1 MPAAG
6 VVAISSLL
14 ITAQSWSEGQV
25 LLEALLAATALGIAT
40 ALRPWRC
47 VGAEGPPWVW
57 CAVWVG
63 VAMLWAS
70 APGGGILR
78 PMTGVTL
85 LVLMA
90 GWPLAVLAMLP
101 AALFATVGGLP
112 WHEALQRLVWIGLVP
127 ATCVLAVGAAVRHW
141 LPHHLLAY
149 ILGRGFL
156 GTLLASL
163 LAGAAL
169 LLASQPPWGVGSE
182 GVLVANL
189 LVATGEASI
198 CATLT
203 AIMVF
208 VRSTWLAT
216 FSVRLYRLP

>member
-1 MPAAG
+1 MEALSFTLPVAG
-6 VVAISSLL
+6 LP
-14 ITAQSWSEGQV
+14 WSGAQV
-25 LLEALLAATALGIAT
+25 LLEALLAAAALGIAA

-47 VGAEGPPWVW
+47 VGDQGPPWGW
-57 CAVWVG
+57 CAVWAA
-63 VAMLWAS
+63 VAVLWATL
-70 APGGGILR
+70 PEGGILR

-90 GWPLAVLAMLP
+90 GWPLAVLALLP
-101 AALFATVGGLP
+101 AALLATLGGNLP

-127 ATCVLAVGAAVRHW
+127 ATCVLAVGAAVRRW

-149 ILGRGFL
+149 ILGRGFV

-169 LLASQPPWGVGSE
+169 LLASRPPWGVGSE
-182 GVLVANL
+182 TLLVANL

-198 CATLT
+198 CAVLT
-203 AIMVF
+203 AILVF
-208 VRSTWLAT
+208 VRPGWLAT
-216 FSVRLYRLP
+216 FSERLYRLP